1 MHKRLMGLLA
11 ALGLFLSMAL
21 STAPA
26 AQAAT
31 IWTTP
36 TQCLTYRNIV
46 TCSYAAWHQQADG
59 TGVVLDYFK
68 VWTSQ
73 GCGALEST
81 PYDPVTILWQDAD
94 SSSVR
99 IKSQFNYGAEPCS
112 FTHYPDD
119 GSGNYIGY
127 DTGPMNFNWAIHARI
142 DTAHDKELYMGWTL
156 YANGNSNLFVSTAT
170 DCPCS

>member
-36 TQCLTYRNIV
+36 THCQTYRSIS

-59 TGVVLDYFK
+59 TGVTLDYFK

-73 GCGALEST
+73 GCGDLEST
-81 PYDPVTILWQDAD
+81 PYNPVQIVWQDHD
-94 SSSVR
+94 QVR
-99 IKSQFNYGAEPCS
+99 VKDTYNYGQEPCS

-119 GSGNYIGY
+119 GSGNYVGY
-127 DTGPMNFNWAIHARI
+127 DTGAMDFNWAMHARI
-142 DTAHDKELYMGWTL
+142 DLAHDKQVVMGWTL
-156 YANGNSNLFVSTAT
+156 YPNGTSNLFISTAY